1 MNICVDPI
9 IRDLLSDRGINAVVF
24 DTILSKSE
32 KQQMLEDIEVFA
44 SNWFIRNGK
53 DITEYRNVSIGA
65 AIHDDILTLFSYLNH
80 ISLVLQKVKYN
91 KNAVVFYQSVSCRLP
106 DNVEKMLFELGVT
119 IKTTNDQYPF
129 LCYKK
134 YFEKCAYTRRAYS
147 GIVYDKYS
155 KTKYISTIKPTIRS
169 MIYKILFKIVKSL
182 FKNAK
187 KTIYIRPMRRLKPML
202 NNLIDNESNSNGFQ
216 IFADF
221 NETISGELL
230 DGHKV
235 SNPLHLF
242 KKLISL
248 AKKGI
253 FLQYPIYMLSPMNSK
268 LHNYANRKKRLSQI
282 KVIGNTKDSIE
293 KLLKINDKMIADY
306 FIKNFINFYVY
317 HLNKFFTLIDKL
329 DRKVRK
335 NMIDIALVEY
345 ANPFLAQVLANNNKT
360 IYFIHVSRFLN
371 NQYFCKKFISKV
383 KSRFFILVSSKF
395 ELERILKQG
404 FDQGSIIKVR
414 ESYFENRNVKKNNAY
429 KIYEKDH
436 FLEDKTVLVTTPTLP
451 GLFTYRL
458 LIDSTFFIN
467 FISDIVTTLEQYKIA
482 RIIIRSSP
490 DTSSP
495 INSTN
500 FTYADLYNFLLKDIK
515 PIEYTLLIRNEL
527 TKNSIEEDLNISD
540 IVIGTPSACAIDAA
554 LEGLDYIGYDN
565 SLYPFPDTLNYSI
578 FSKGSPVQMAS
589 RKDDLINML
598 DLFEPSQGRK
608 VINYI
613 RPFKESSGINGSL
626 GNIYSLPVFNFE

>member
-1 MNICVDPI
+1 MG
-9 IRDLLSDRGINAVVF
+9 LINK
-24 DTILSKSE
+24 LNSE
-32 KQQMLEDIEVFA
+32 
-44 SNWFIRNGK
+44 
-53 DITEYRNVSIGA
+53 
-65 AIHDDILTLFSYLNH
+65 
-80 ISLVLQKVKYN
+80 VKKN
-91 KNAVVFYQSVSCRLP
+91 KA
-106 DNVEKMLFELGVT
+106 
-119 IKTTNDQYPF
+119 
-129 LCYKK
+129 
-134 YFEKCAYTRRAYS
+134 
-147 GIVYDKYS
+147 
-155 KTKYISTIKPTIRS
+155 
-169 MIYKILFKIVKSL
+169 
-182 FKNAK
+182 
-187 KTIYIRPMRRLKPML
+187 
-202 NNLIDNESNSNGFQ
+202 NN
-216 IFADF
+216 
-221 NETISGELL
+221 
-230 DGHKV
+230 
-235 SNPLHLF
+235 
-242 KKLISL
+242 
-248 AKKGI
+248 
-253 FLQYPIYMLSPMNSK
+253 Y
-268 LHNYANRKKRLSQI
+268 
-282 KVIGNTKDSIE
+282 
-293 KLLKINDKMIADY
+293 
-306 FIKNFINFYVY
+306 
-317 HLNKFFTLIDKL
+317 
-329 DRKVRK
+329 
-335 NMIDIALVEY
+335 LVEY
-345 ANPFLAQVLANNNKT
+345 INPFMAQVLANNNKN
-360 IYFIHVSRFLN
+360 IYFIHLSRFLN
-371 NQYFCKKFISKV
+371 NQYFCKQFIRKV